1 MSSMLSY
8 QPNPSRQVRS
18 PERAHDRVC
27 DVTDNMWERL
37 LDDRHEDRRLDQ
49 DASDEIFEAEVKPW
63 MRDLR
68 KKKQEQIGTRL
79 VDRKWQQANN
89 SGNRRYIA
97 GMKRKRQKVR
107 HDVLPHFSLFFCSS
121 HSFAHFSHFLAR
133 FSHCLPRFSPS
144 PFSLFCAACGA
155 HTEPDRR
162 EEDLR
167 GKHFSTSSLLFLST
181 TSIQSS
187 GRFLCFQ
194 HLILN
199 FLCFLRF

>member
-107 HDVLPHFSLFFCSS
+107 HDVLPHFSLFFCSLTRLLTLLT
-121 HSFAHFSHFLAR
+121 FWLAFLTVFLA
-133 FSHCLPRFSPS
+133 FPHHL
-144 PFSLFCAACGA
+144 SLFSAQRAALTQNRIA
-155 HTEPDRR
+155 AKKIFVVSIFQ
-162 EEDLR
+162 L
-167 GKHFSTSSLLFLST
+167 LLFSFCRQLPFNLLGVSCVFN
-181 TSIQSS
+181 I
-187 GRFLCFQ
+187 
-194 HLILN
+194 
-199 FLCFLRF
+199 